1 MGLVDR
7 LRNENRE
14 KVYKELLGKKY
25 SDIDD
30 FNIAYSTSE
39 EFLLIT
45 IKRLV
50 LEKKVNEAEDILFT
64 SLDKNR
70 NYNMLCIAG
79 EFYTMLMDLSDEEL
93 KENSFSRAEIKEGIN
108 DVKKLFSEFK

>member
-1 MGLVDR
+1 MYNICKSIFIIMISKYLRKKYNWKGSVILGLVDR

-14 KVYKELLGKKY
+14 RVFKEILGKKY

-30 FNIAYSTSE
+30 FNIAYTTEE

-50 LEKKVNEAEDILFT
+50 LEKNINDAEDMLFAAIKKEK
-64 SLDKNR
+64 SLN
-70 NYNMLCIAG
+70 
-79 EFYTMLMDLSDEEL
+79 
-93 KENSFSRAEIKEGIN
+93 IN
-108 DVKKLFSEFK
+108 VIT